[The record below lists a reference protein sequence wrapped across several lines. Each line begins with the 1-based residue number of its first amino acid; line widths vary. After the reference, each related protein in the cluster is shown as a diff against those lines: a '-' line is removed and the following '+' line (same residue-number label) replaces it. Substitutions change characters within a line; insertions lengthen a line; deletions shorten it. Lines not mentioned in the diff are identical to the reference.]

1 MSIKISNCNLVLIN
15 QNLLSLAWINTVLI
29 KKNPNKKKNWK
40 NGIKEILKDN
50 NRRIQ
55 LETNKYI
62 VMPIWKDN
70 TGRLL

>member
-50 NRRIQ
+50 NRKIQ